1 MYRLTKRKIIIED
14 KSITEYG
21 IADEK
26 RTFCCFTESKEEAE
40 RLSLLLNE
48 HGVEPSH
55 VLDIIEDM
63 FYT

>member
-1 MYRLTKRKIIIED
+1 MYRVIKRKIIIED

-26 RTFCCFTESKEEAE
+26 RTFCCFTESEEEAE
-40 RLSLLLNE
+40 KVARLLNDSA
-48 HGVEPSH
+48 VEPIH

-63 FYT
+63 FYS